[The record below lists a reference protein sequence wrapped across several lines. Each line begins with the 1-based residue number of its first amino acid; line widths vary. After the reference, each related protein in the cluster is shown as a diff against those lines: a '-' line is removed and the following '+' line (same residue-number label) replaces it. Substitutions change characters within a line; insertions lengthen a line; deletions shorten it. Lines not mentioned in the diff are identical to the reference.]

1 MDSLIQQLFLVV
13 TTLTAFFLFN
23 QLRNP
28 TNKQRRLPRAGG
40 ALPIIGH
47 LHLLSGKQLLHKT
60 LAAMA
65 EKYGP
70 VFTVKLGSQENLVVS
85 SWETAKECFTT
96 LDKVFA
102 DRPNATVTR
111 ILGYNGAMF
120 GFAPYGPYW
129 RQMRKI
135 ATFELLS
142 HRRIDM
148 MSHIRASELQTSL
161 KKLYDLWAVDGNRVR
176 TVDMKVWFDD
186 LTMNTFVRMIGGKRF
201 NDGGDQGRNRHKD
214 LIRDFMYFFGVF
226 VLSDAIPSLAWL
238 DLQGHQRSMKRIAK
252 ELDDLVGEWLEEHK
266 EKRKT
271 TRYKSSVVD
280 NDDEHEEDFMD
291 AMLTVME
298 GEDFPQFEEDTIIK
312 ATCLVTKV
320 LFKLDFVLLW
330 CYICFTFNLFIC
342 QMLMSAGSDAIM
354 VTLTW
359 ALSLLLNNP
368 SALKKAQ
375 EEVDAHISKDRH
387 VNDFDIKNLV
397 YLRAVVKETMRLYP
411 AGPIIGFHSALEDCT
426 LSTGHHVPSGTRLL
440 VNIWKIQRDEK
451 LWPEPLEF
459 RPERFMTSHK
469 DVDMRGHNFE
479 LIPFGS
485 GRRSCPGT
493 SLALQMVHLTLA
505 SLLHCFEFVKA
516 SDAEIDMTES
526 SGLTNLKATPLEVY
540 ITPRLH
546 HHQILVI

>member
-1 MDSLIQQLFLVV
+1 MDSLIQLLFLVV
-13 TTLTAFFLFN
+13 TTLTVFFLFN

-28 TNKQRRLPRAGG
+28 TTKKRRLPRAGG

-47 LHLLSGKQLLHKT
+47 LHLFGRKQLLHKT

-65 EKYGP
+65 DKYGP
-70 VFTVKLGSQENLVVS
+70 VFTVKLGSQENMVVS

-102 DRPNATVTR
+102 DRPNLTVTR
-111 ILGYNGAMF
+111 LLAYNGAMF
-120 GFAPYGPYW
+120 GLAPYGPYW

-135 ATFELLS
+135 ATLELLS

-148 MSHIRASELQTSL
+148 MSHVRASELHASL
-161 KKLYDLWAVDGNRVR
+161 KQLYDLWADGG
-176 TVDMKVWFDD
+176 TVDMKQWFGD
-186 LTMNTFVRMIGGKRF
+186 LTMNTSVRMIGGKRF
-201 NDGGDQGRNRHKD
+201 NDAGSSEGRSRRRD
-214 LIRDFMYFFGVF
+214 LIRDFLNCFGVF

-238 DLQGHQRSMKRIAK
+238 DLQGHERNMKRLGK
-252 ELDDLVGEWLEEHK
+252 ELDDIVGEWLEEHK

-271 TRYKSSVVD
+271 TKYKSTVVD
-280 NDDEHEEDFMD
+280 DDEEEEEDFMD
-291 AMLTVME
+291 AMLKIME
-298 GEDFPQFEEDTIIK
+298 GADFPQFEADTITK
-312 ATCLVTKV
+312 ATCLNLV
-320 LFKLDFVLLW
+320 L
-330 CYICFTFNLFIC
+330 
-342 QMLMSAGSDAIM
+342 AGSDAIM

-368 SALKKAQ
+368 NGLKKAQ

-387 VNDFDIKNLV
+387 VNDSDIKNLV
-397 YLRAVVKETMRLYP
+397 YLEAVVKETFRLYP

-426 LSTGHHVPSGTRLL
+426 LSTGHHIPSGTRLL
-440 VNIWKIQRDEK
+440 VNIWKIQHDEK
-451 LWPEPLEF
+451 IWPEPLEF

-469 DVDMRGHNFE
+469 DIDMRGQNFE

-493 SLALQMVHLTLA
+493 SLALQMIHLTLA
-505 SLLHCFEFVKA
+505 SLLHCFEFAKA
-516 SDAEIDMTES
+516 SDVDIDMTES

-540 ITPRLH
+540 ITPRLD
-546 HHQILVI
+546 HHQIFKI

>member
-1 MDSLIQQLFLVV
+1 MDSLIQLLFLVV

-47 LHLLSGKQLLHKT
+47 LHLLGGKQLLHKT

-70 VFTVKLGSQENLVVS
+70 VFTVKLGSQENMVVS

-96 LDKVFA
+96 LDKAFA

-135 ATFELLS
+135 ATLELLS

-148 MSHIRASELQTSL
+148 MSHIRASELQNSL
-161 KKLYDLWAVDGNRVR
+161 KQLYHMWANGE
-176 TVDMKVWFDD
+176 TVDMKRWFDD

-201 NDGGDQGRNRHKD
+201 NDGGDQGRSRHKD

-226 VLSDAIPSLAWL
+226 VLSDAIPSLGWL
-238 DLQGHQRSMKRIAK
+238 DLQGHERSMKRVAK

-266 EKRKT
+266 EKRET
-271 TRYKSSVVD
+271 TRYKSSVD
-280 NDDEHEEDFMD
+280 DDDDEHEEDFMD

-312 ATCLVTKV
+312 ATCL
-320 LFKLDFVLLW
+320 
-330 CYICFTFNLFIC
+330 
-342 QMLMSAGSDAIM
+342 MLMSAGSDAIM

-469 DVDMRGHNFE
+469 DIDMRGHNFE

-505 SLLHCFEFVKA
+505 RLLHCFEFAKA

-526 SGLTNLKATPLEVY
+526 SRLTNLKATPLEVY

-546 HHQILVI
+546 HHQILVS

>member
-1 MDSLIQQLFLVV
+1 MDSLIQLLFVV
-13 TTLTAFFLFN
+13 ITTLIAFFLFN
-23 QLRNP
+23 KLRNP

-47 LHLLSGKQLLHKT
+47 LHLFGRKQLLHKT

-65 EKYGP
+65 DKYGP
-70 VFTVKLGSQENLVVS
+70 VFTVKLGSQENMVVS

-96 LDKVFA
+96 LDKVFS
-102 DRPNATVTR
+102 DRPNLTVTR
-111 ILGYNGAMF
+111 LLAYNGAMF
-120 GFAPYGPYW
+120 GLAPYGPYW

-135 ATFELLS
+135 ATLELLS

-148 MSHIRASELQTSL
+148 MSHVRASELQASL
-161 KKLYDLWAVDGNRVR
+161 QQLYDLWANGG
-176 TVDMKVWFDD
+176 TVDLKQWFGD
-186 LTMNTFVRMIGGKRF
+186 LTMNTSVRMIGGKRF
-201 NDGGDQGRNRHKD
+201 NDGEGRSRR
-214 LIRDFMYFFGVF
+214 RDSMREFLNCFGEF
-226 VLSDAIPSLAWL
+226 VLSDAIPSLGWL
-238 DLQGHQRSMKRIAK
+238 DLQGHQRNMKRLGK

-280 NDDEHEEDFMD
+280 DDDEHEEDFMD

-298 GEDFPQFEEDTIIK
+298 DADFPQFEADTITK
-312 ATCLVTKV
+312 ATCLNLV
-320 LFKLDFVLLW
+320 L
-330 CYICFTFNLFIC
+330 
-342 QMLMSAGSDAIM
+342 AGSDAIT

-368 SALKKAQ
+368 NTLKKAQ
-375 EEVDAHISKDRH
+375 EEVDVHISKDTH
-387 VNDFDIKNLV
+387 VNDSDIKNLV
-397 YLRAVVKETMRLYP
+397 YLEAVVKETMRLYP
-411 AGPIIGFHSALEDCT
+411 SSPILGFHSALEDCA
-426 LSTGHHVPSGTRLL
+426 LSPGYHVPSGTRLL

-469 DVDMRGHNFE
+469 DIDMRGHNFE

-485 GRRSCPGT
+485 GRRACPGI

-505 SLLHCFEFVKA
+505 SLLHCFEFTKA
-516 SDAEIDMTES
+516 YEAEIDMTES

-546 HHQILVI
+546 HHQIFKI

>member
-1 MDSLIQQLFLVV
+1 MDSLIQLLFVV
-13 TTLTAFFLFN
+13 ITTLIAFFLFN

-47 LHLLSGKQLLHKT
+47 LHLFGRKQLLHKT

-65 EKYGP
+65 DKYGP
-70 VFTVKLGSQENLVVS
+70 VFTVKLGSQENMVVS

-96 LDKVFA
+96 LDKVFS
-102 DRPNATVTR
+102 DRPNLTVTR
-111 ILGYNGAMF
+111 LLAYNGAMF
-120 GFAPYGPYW
+120 GLAPYGPYW

-135 ATFELLS
+135 ATLELLS

-148 MSHIRASELQTSL
+148 MSHVRASELQASL
-161 KKLYDLWAVDGNRVR
+161 QQLYDLWANGG
-176 TVDMKVWFDD
+176 TVDLKQWFGD
-186 LTMNTFVRMIGGKRF
+186 LTMNTSVRMIGGKRF
-201 NDGGDQGRNRHKD
+201 NDGEGRSRR
-214 LIRDFMYFFGVF
+214 RDSMREFLNCFGEF
-226 VLSDAIPSLAWL
+226 VLSDAIPSLGWL
-238 DLQGHQRSMKRIAK
+238 DLQGHQRNMKRLGK

-271 TRYKSSVVD
+271 ARYKSSVVD
-280 NDDEHEEDFMD
+280 DDDEHEEDFMD

-298 GEDFPQFEEDTIIK
+298 DADFPQFEADTITK
-312 ATCLVTKV
+312 ATCLNLV
-320 LFKLDFVLLW
+320 L
-330 CYICFTFNLFIC
+330 
-342 QMLMSAGSDAIM
+342 AGSDAIT

-368 SALKKAQ
+368 NTLKKAQ
-375 EEVDAHISKDRH
+375 EEVDVHISKDRH
-387 VNDFDIKNLV
+387 VNDSDIKNLV
-397 YLRAVVKETMRLYP
+397 YLEAVVKETMRLYP
-411 AGPIIGFHSALEDCT
+411 SSPILGFHSALEDCA
-426 LSTGHHVPSGTRLL
+426 LSPGYHVPSGTRLL

-469 DVDMRGHNFE
+469 DIDMRGHNFE

-485 GRRSCPGT
+485 GRRACPGI

-505 SLLHCFEFVKA
+505 SLLHCFEFTKA
-516 SDAEIDMTES
+516 YEAEIDMTES

-546 HHQILVI
+546 HHQIFKI

>member
-1 MDSLIQQLFLVV
+1 MDSLIQLLFLVV
-13 TTLTAFFLFN
+13 TTLIAFFLFN

-28 TNKQRRLPRAGG
+28 TNKKRRLPRAGG

-47 LHLLSGKQLLHKT
+47 LHLFGGKQLLHKT

-96 LDKVFA
+96 LDKVFS
-102 DRPNATVTR
+102 DRPYITATR
-111 ILGYNGAMF
+111 LLGYNGAMI
-120 GFAPYGPYW
+120 GLAPYGPYW

-135 ATFELLS
+135 ATLELLS

-148 MSHIRASELQTSL
+148 MSHVRASELQSSL
-161 KKLYDLWAVDGNRVR
+161 KQLYDLWAVNGRNKGLVM
-176 TVDMKVWFDD
+176 VDMKQWFGD
-186 LTMNTFVRMIGGKRF
+186 LTLNTSVRMIGGKRF
-201 NDGGDQGRNRHKD
+201 NESSDQVRSRQKD
-214 LIRDFMYFFGVF
+214 LMRDFLNYFGVF
-226 VLSDAIPSLAWL
+226 VLSDAIPSLGWL
-238 DLQGHQRSMKRIAK
+238 DLQGHQRNMKRIAK

-266 EKRKT
+266 QRRKT
-271 TRYKSSVVD
+271 KNKSSVD
-280 NDDEHEEDFMD
+280 DDEHEEDFMD
-291 AMLTVME
+291 AMLTIME
-298 GEDFPQFEEDTIIK
+298 DADFPQFEADTITK
-312 ATCLVTKV
+312 ATCL
-320 LFKLDFVLLW
+320 
-330 CYICFTFNLFIC
+330 NLV
-342 QMLMSAGSDAIM
+342 SAGSDAVM

-368 SALKKAQ
+368 NALKKAQ

-397 YLRAVVKETMRLYP
+397 YLEAVVKETLRLYP
-411 AGPIIGFHSALEDCT
+411 AGPIIGFHSAMEDCT

-469 DVDMRGHNFE
+469 DIDMRGQNFE

-485 GRRSCPGT
+485 GRRACPGT

-505 SLLHCFEFVKA
+505 SLLHCFEFSKA
-516 SDAEIDMTES
+516 SDVEIDMTES

-540 ITPRLH
+540 ITPRL
-546 HHQILVI
+546 QPRIFKI

>member
-1 MDSLIQQLFLVV
+1 MDSLIQLLFIAV

-28 TNKQRRLPRAGG
+28 TNKKRRLPRAGG

-47 LHLLSGKQLLHKT
+47 LHLFGGKQLLHKT

-70 VFTVKLGSQENLVVS
+70 VFTVKLGCQENMVVS

-96 LDKVFA
+96 LDKVFS
-102 DRPNATVTR
+102 DRPYVTATR
-111 ILGYNGAMF
+111 LLGYNGAMI
-120 GFAPYGPYW
+120 GLAPYGPYW

-135 ATFELLS
+135 ATLELLS

-148 MSHIRASELQTSL
+148 MSHVRASELQSSL
-161 KKLYDLWAVDGNRVR
+161 KQLYDLCAVNGRNKGLVM
-176 TVDMKVWFDD
+176 VDMKQWFGD
-186 LTMNTFVRMIGGKRF
+186 LTLNTSVRMIGGKRF
-201 NDGGDQGRNRHKD
+201 NESSDQVRSRQKD
-214 LIRDFMYFFGVF
+214 LMRDFLNYFGVF
-226 VLSDAIPSLAWL
+226 VLSDAIPSLGWL
-238 DLQGHQRSMKRIAK
+238 DLQGNQRNMKRIAK

-266 EKRKT
+266 EKRET
-271 TRYKSSVVD
+271 RRYKSSVVD
-280 NDDEHEEDFMD
+280 DDEEEEDFMD
-291 AMLTVME
+291 AMLTIME
-298 GEDFPQFEEDTIIK
+298 DADFPQFEADTITK
-312 ATCLVTKV
+312 ATCLVITLLLV
-320 LFKLDFVLLW
+320 FKLTQF
-330 CYICFTFNLFIC
+330 IINRCFFWQNLV
-342 QMLMSAGSDAIM
+342 SAGSDAIM

-368 SALKKAQ
+368 NTLKKAQ

-387 VNDFDIKNLV
+387 VNDSDIKNLV
-397 YLRAVVKETMRLYP
+397 YLEAVVKETLRLYP
-411 AGPIIGFHSALEDCT
+411 AGPIIGFHSAMDDCT

-469 DVDMRGHNFE
+469 DIDMRGQNFE

-485 GRRSCPGT
+485 GRRACPGT

-505 SLLHCFEFVKA
+505 SLLHCFEFAKA
-516 SDAEIDMTES
+516 SDVEIDMTES

-540 ITPRLH
+540 ITPRMH
-546 HHQILVI
+546 PRIFQI